1 MATLECRLLAL
12 ERTHK
17 PPARYALPLPP
28 GRRRLPVLV
37 LVLRGPDELAELAAA
52 RASGY
57 VAELDTPENNAR
69 FLG

>member
-1 MATLECRLLAL
+1 MARLECRLLAL

-28 GRRRLPVLV
+28 GGCRLCA

-69 FLG
+69 LLG

>member
-1 MATLECRLLAL
+1 MATLNARLQAL

-17 PPARYALPLPP
+17 PLARYPLPLPP
-28 GRRRLPVLV
+28 GGRRLCA

-57 VAELDTPENNAR
+57 VAELDTPQDNAR

>member
-1 MATLECRLLAL
+1 MARLECRLLAL

-17 PPARYALPLPP
+17 APARYGLPLPQS
-28 GRRRLPVLV
+28 GRRLCA
-37 LVLRGPDELAELAAA
+37 LVLRGPDELTDLAAA

-57 VAELDTPENNAR
+57 VAELDTPQDNAR